1 MKFQPKTSLKN
12 KIKNKYIYLFNEFH
26 RTNPAGKYPR
36 KKLNQNIS
44 NVISVGKISIELTEL
59 KQSVILQWK
68 ENNWFVL
75 YWNHWYFAVMLKKTK
90 NGTLIAE
97 IQDCLYEGDYHND
110 TMETEP
116 YVEGLIRKNKEL
128 FYEIYERIMHP
139 QGS

>member
-1 MKFQPKTSLKN
+1 
-12 KIKNKYIYLFNEFH
+12 
-26 RTNPAGKYPR
+26 
-36 KKLNQNIS
+36 
-44 NVISVGKISIELTEL
+44 
-59 KQSVILQWK
+59 
-68 ENNWFVL
+68 
-75 YWNHWYFAVMLKKTK
+75 MLKKTK